1 MQYMTLGKAF
11 DLSEP
16 PGGGS
21 HLHVGSSDIVGC
33 SRGHSWP
40 SFYPGSLGSSL
51 HSDPFFL
58 DVTGHLFIP
67 RQRTPFDQELMS
79 VVLAHNKA
87 SRSWL
92 NSMRRVIN
100 LAFQP
105 FRAFLLQ
112 RMRSQR
118 EQGGVFCSLF
128 DLEQRSGLLGTSG
141 CLHHGLSAVTLID
154 GTQVYHHAQ
163 PITFKFLLKM
173 RR

>member
-1 MQYMTLGKAF
+1 MTLGKAF

-16 PGGGS
+16 PGGAG

-33 SRGHSWP
+33 RRGHSWP
-40 SFYPGSLGSSL
+40 SFHPGSSGSSL
-51 HSDPFFL
+51 HSDPFFS
-58 DVTGHLFIP
+58 DVTRHLFIP
-67 RQRTPFDQELMS
+67 RQWTPFDQELMS

-92 NSMRRVIN
+92 NSMRQVIN
-100 LAFQP
+100 LAFHP

-112 RMRSQR
+112 RVRSQR

-128 DLEQRSGLLGTSG
+128 DLEQRSGLLGTSD
-141 CLHHGLSAVTLID
+141 CLHRGLSAITLID
-154 GTQVYHHAQ
+154 GTRIYHRAQ

-173 RR
+173 CRWFL

>member
-1 MQYMTLGKAF
+1 MTLGKAF

-16 PGGGS
+16 PGRAG

-40 SFYPGSLGSSL
+40 SFHPGL
-51 HSDPFFL
+51 HTDAFFS

-67 RQRTPFDQELMS
+67 QQRTPFNQELMS

-100 LAFQP
+100 LAFHP

-112 RMRSQR
+112 RVRSQR
-118 EQGGVFCSLF
+118 EQRGVFCSLF
-128 DLEQRSGLLGTSG
+128 DLEQWSGLLGTSG
-141 CLHHGLSAVTLID
+141 CLHHGVSAVTLID
-154 GTQVYHHAQ
+154 GAQIYHRAQ
-163 PITFKFLLKM
+163 PITFKLLLKM
-173 RR
+173 CP

>member
-1 MQYMTLGKAF
+1 MRYMTLGKAF

-16 PGGGS
+16 PGGAGR
-21 HLHVGSSDIVGC
+21 LHVGPSDTVGC

-40 SFYPGSLGSSL
+40 SFYPGSSGSSL

-92 NSMRRVIN
+92 NSMRQVVN

-112 RMRSQR
+112 TVRSQR
-118 EQGGVFCSLF
+118 EQAAHSVVRLIQGSVVRPAGHLRLFAPRTLDCNSDRWRANPSSCSADYF
-128 DLEQRSGLLGTSG
+128 
-141 CLHHGLSAVTLID
+141 
-154 GTQVYHHAQ
+154 
-163 PITFKFLLKM
+163 
-173 RR
+173 